1 LRNCFNDSRLNPLSN
16 LILKN
21 QKSILLGAAF
31 LMATSAIGPGFLT
44 QTAIF
49 TEKLKASFGFVI
61 ILSILLDLGV
71 QLNVWRVVVAS
82 QKYAQQIGNE
92 LFMGAGHLLSMLI
105 VIGGLAFNI
114 GNVAG
119 AGLGLEVLTGW
130 NVETGAVLSAVIA
143 IGIFLSKEAGYL
155 MDRFAQILGF
165 LMLALIVFVAFNA
178 QPPVGQALAES
189 VFPSQF
195 DAMATI
201 TLVGGTVGGYITFSG
216 AHRLIDGGLSHNNNN
231 AVQMASR
238 SAITGILITSVVRY
252 GLFLAAL
259 GVVMGGVVL
268 DASNPASTVFK
279 TGAGEYGRLCFGLVM
294 WSAAITSVVGSA
306 FTSVSFIRT
315 IHPVIER
322 HYRWVTVAF
331 ILFST
336 LIFVFIGKPIK
347 LLVWVGTLNGFVLP
361 IALSIVLLASSKV
374 AIVRNYLHPKWL
386 QIAGWLVVGLMTAM
400 ILKTMV

>member
-1 LRNCFNDSRLNPLSN
+1 L

-44 QTAIF
+44 QTAVF
-49 TEKLKASFGFVI
+49 TQQLKASFGFVI
-61 ILSILLDLGV
+61 VLSILLDLGV

-92 LFMGAGHLLSMLI
+92 LFMGVGHLLSGLI
-105 VIGGLAFNI
+105 VMGGLAFNI

-130 NVETGAVLSAVIA
+130 SVETGAVVSAIVA
-143 IGIFLSKEAGYL
+143 IGIFLSKEVGYL
-155 MDRFAQILGF
+155 MDRFAQVLGF
-165 LMLALIVFVAFNA
+165 LMLILIVFVAFKV
-178 QPPVGQALAES
+178 QPPLGQALAES
-189 VFPSQF
+189 AFPERF
-195 DAMATI
+195 DAIATI

-216 AHRLIDGGLSHNNNN
+216 AHRLIDGGLSGKD
-231 AVQMASR
+231 AVSMASR
-238 SAITGILITSVVRY
+238 SAVMGILVTSVVRY

-259 GVVMGGVVL
+259 GVVASGVVL
-268 DASNPASTVFK
+268 DVSNPASTIFGV
-279 TGAGEYGRLCFGLVM
+279 GAGKYGRQCFGLVM

-315 IHPVIER
+315 IHPFIER
-322 HYRWVTVAF
+322 QYRWVTVAF

-336 LIFVFIGKPIK
+336 LIFVFVGRPVK

-361 IALSIVLLASSKV
+361 IALFIVLLASSR
-374 AIVRNYLHPKWL
+374 ATIVRNYLHPKWL
-386 QIAGWLVVGLMTAM
+386 EAIGWVVVVVMSAM
-400 ILKTMV
+400 IIKSM